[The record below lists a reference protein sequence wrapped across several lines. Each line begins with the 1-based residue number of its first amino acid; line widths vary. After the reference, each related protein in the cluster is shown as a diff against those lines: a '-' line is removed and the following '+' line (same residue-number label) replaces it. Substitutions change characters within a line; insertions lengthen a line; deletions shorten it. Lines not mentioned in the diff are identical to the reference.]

1 MISVAITIFGG
12 LGLFLFGMKIMSEGL
27 QRTTGSGLR
36 QLLNTMT
43 RNRFNGLLT
52 GLLTTT
58 IIQSSSATTVML
70 VGFVNAG
77 LVNLRQAIGVIM
89 GANIGTTVTFW
100 LVSYLGFKFSV
111 SALALPAIGIGM
123 ALLLAKRLGREEW
136 GTTLIGFG
144 VLFLGLGFLKD
155 SVPDLRSNPELFDFV
170 TNWQANAVV
179 KFFAFFLFGTL
190 FTIVVQSSSA
200 AGAITLALAFKGW
213 IDYPS
218 ACAIILGENVG
229 TTITANL
236 AAIGANTNARRTAIA
251 HLVFNII
258 GVCWMMPLFSPFTRF
273 VDAVMPGASDNP
285 ETLPEH
291 MALFHTLFNV
301 TNTALLIGFVP
312 QMVRFV
318 SWAIDSKD
326 HEIRNAAIVQA
337 SQALPHTGELN
348 LAGAQNEVIRMA
360 QLSRDMFTGFQE
372 VYKDPGSDLS
382 TKIKELKEMKDLSD
396 LMAENITNHL
406 MMCSSEN
413 LSEAGASRMTS
424 LIRGV
429 AELEAMCDCTYRLI
443 KLTSKRHRKNRT
455 LAPEIESQLEEFSG
469 WVLRMIDFTTTS
481 FGSEI
486 TPQMLTCGVE
496 LENEINRSR
505 KRLRRLAMQQM
516 SHSEEIA
523 AEMLYVDM
531 LNHMERIGNHC
542 LNILHIVANDN
553 TDRPLPY

>member
-1 MISVAITIFGG
+1 MISVAIGIFGS
-12 LGLFLFGMKIMSEGL
+12 LGLFLFGMKVMSEGL

-36 QLLNTMT
+36 RLLNNMT
-43 RNRFNGLLT
+43 RNRFAGLFT
-52 GLLTTT
+52 GFLTTS

-77 LVNLRQAIGVIM
+77 LVSLRQAIGVIM

-111 SALALPAIGIGM
+111 SSLALPAVGIGM
-123 ALLLAKRLGREEW
+123 GLLLFKRLGKEEW
-136 GTTLIGFG
+136 GSTLIGFG
-144 VLFLGLGFLKD
+144 ILFLGLGFLKD
-155 SVPDLRSNPELFDFV
+155 SVPDLRSNPEVFDFV
-170 TNWQANAVV
+170 TNWQAGAIT
-179 KFFAFFLFGTL
+179 KFFAFFIFGSLLTV
-190 FTIVVQSSSA
+190 IVQSSSA
-200 AGAITLALAFKGW
+200 AGAITLALAYKGW

-251 HLVFNII
+251 HLAFNII
-258 GVCWMMPLFSPFTRF
+258 GVCWMMIVFVPFTSL
-273 VDAVMPGASDNP
+273 VDSIMPGESGNP

-291 MALFHTLFNV
+291 LALFHTLFNI
-301 TNTALLIGFVP
+301 TNSALLIGFVP
-312 QMVRFV
+312 QIVKFV
-318 SWAIDSKD
+318 SWAIRSKD
-326 HEIRNAAIVQA
+326 HEVRNAAMIQS
-337 SQALPHTGELN
+337 SQALPSTGELN

-372 VYKDPGSDLS
+372 VYKQPERDFSA
-382 TKIKELKEMKDLSD
+382 KIKELKEMEDISD
-396 LMAENITNHL
+396 LMAVNITNHL

-413 LSEAGASRMTS
+413 LSDESASRVTS

-443 KLTSKRHRKNRT
+443 KLTAKRHRKNRT
-455 LAPEIESQLEEFSG
+455 LSPEIEGQLEEFSG
-469 WVLRMIDFTTTS
+469 WVLQMIDFTATN
-481 FGSEI
+481 FGAEI
-486 TPQMLTCGVE
+486 TPAMMTRGVE
-496 LENEINRSR
+496 LEAEINRSR
-505 KRLRRLAMQQM
+505 KRLRRFAMQRM
-516 SHSEEIA
+516 STSEEIA

-542 LNILHIVANDN
+542 LNILHIVNDDN
-553 TDRPLPY
+553 GELG